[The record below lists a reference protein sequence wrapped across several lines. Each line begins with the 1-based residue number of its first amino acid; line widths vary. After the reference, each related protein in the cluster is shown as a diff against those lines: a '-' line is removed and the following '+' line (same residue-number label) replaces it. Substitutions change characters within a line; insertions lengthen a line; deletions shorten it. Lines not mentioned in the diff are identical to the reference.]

1 MKRALPFPL
10 LSACLLA
17 MWLLLNQSLAA
28 GHVLLGTAL
37 ALASPWALRRLLPHR
52 RRARRPGTILRLF
65 FLALGDIIRSNAA
78 VAWIIL
84 TPGRRG
90 QTSRFVSLPLELRHP
105 YGLAVLACIITS
117 TPGTLWVGFDS
128 ATGIVTVHILDLI
141 DEDAW
146 FNIIKRRYERLL
158 LEIFQ

>member
-1 MKRALPFPL
+1 MRRALPFPI
-10 LSACLLA
+10 LSVCLLT

-28 GHVLLGTAL
+28 GDVLLGTAL
-37 ALASPWALRRLLPHR
+37 ALAGPWALRGLLPQR
-52 RRARRPGTILRLF
+52 SRARRPGIILRLF
-65 FLALGDIIRSNAA
+65 FIALGDIIRSSAA

-84 TPGRRG
+84 TPGRPD

-141 DEDAW
+141 DEKAW
-146 FNIIKRRYERLL
+146 FDIIKHRYERLL
-158 LEIFQ
+158 LEIFE